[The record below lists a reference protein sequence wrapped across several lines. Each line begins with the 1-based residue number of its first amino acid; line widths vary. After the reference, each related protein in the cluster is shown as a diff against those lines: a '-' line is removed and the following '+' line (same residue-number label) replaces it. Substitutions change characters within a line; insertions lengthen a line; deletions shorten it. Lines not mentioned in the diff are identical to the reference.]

1 MAIKLKENLLSEI
14 FAPNQI
20 DKYSKSVLN
29 LKTLIELEQ
38 KEEFELPKELLNR
51 IKEILKK
58 EDNFLNNIP
67 LKIVEYYFNLKISN
81 INSFINII
89 YKNYELSIKT
99 NELLIILE
107 DYYNQI
113 FLVSS
118 MLANYYNLEIK
129 INTESNND
137 YA

>member
-29 LKTLIELEQ
+29 LKTLIDLEQ
-38 KEEFELPKELLNR
+38 KDDFEIPKDLLDR
-51 IKEILKK
+51 INTIL
-58 EDNFLNNIP
+58 ERENDFLEHIP
-67 LKIVEYYFNLKISN
+67 LKIIEHYFNLKISN
-81 INSFINII
+81 INSYINII
-89 YKNYELSIKT
+89 YKKNELSIKT

-107 DYYNQI
+107 QYYNEI
-113 FLVSS
+113 FMVS
-118 MLANYYNLEIK
+118 MILANYYNLEIK
-129 INTESNND
+129 INTASNND